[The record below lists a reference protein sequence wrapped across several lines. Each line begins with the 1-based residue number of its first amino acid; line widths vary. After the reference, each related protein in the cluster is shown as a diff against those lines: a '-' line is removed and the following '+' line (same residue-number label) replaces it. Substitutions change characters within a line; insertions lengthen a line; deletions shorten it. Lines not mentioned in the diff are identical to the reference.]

1 MSEWN
6 IKYSEQKEV
15 WDVFVSTSPQRSI
28 FVSTQFL
35 DSLGVDYD
43 LVSCY
48 EKGKIVAGTVVL
60 YSSRGEARTS
70 VFPFTQYQGMLLSD
84 NSIKAAHSQ
93 ITHDFKVV
101 EYFIRQLTEHYK
113 GCCFCHSWRLADLRP
128 FQWHNYH
135 EPDKGQFKID
145 LRYTGILDLKKYSN
159 FDEYLVSVRSVRRQ
173 EYKKASQTLKV
184 QFSNDVELLICS
196 MLKHLNDRISKG
208 MIMTQF

>member
-1 MSEWN
+1 
-6 IKYSEQKEV
+6 
-15 WDVFVSTSPQRSI
+15 
-28 FVSTQFL
+28 
-35 DSLGVDYD
+35 
-43 LVSCY
+43 
-48 EKGKIVAGTVVL
+48 
-60 YSSRGEARTS
+60 
-70 VFPFTQYQGMLLSD
+70 
-84 NSIKAAHSQ
+84 
-93 ITHDFKVV
+93 
-101 EYFIRQLTEHYK
+101 
-113 GCCFCHSWRLADLRP
+113 LADLRP